1 MIYFVSFPF
10 HHHLS
15 GLSLFHYFSSFSP
28 QHSLFLFAFTVLP
41 AFLALPTASLSGE
54 GPLEQLTSPSTH
66 LLPVRSKRAACS
78 RDSALLT
85 WLAGHLAARSSSFS
99 SSVPPHVPSCPIY
112 SCRGKVNFSQAR
124 GSTS

>member
-28 QHSLFLFAFTVLP
+28 RHSLFLFAFIVLS
-41 AFLALPTASLSGE
+41 AFLALPAAFLSGE
-54 GPLEQLTSPSTH
+54 GPLKQLTSSSTRS
-66 LLPVRSKRAACS
+66 LPVRSERVACS
-78 RDSALLT
+78 CDSALLT
-85 WLAGHLAARSSSFS
+85 WLVDHLATRSSSFS

-124 GSTS
+124 GSAS